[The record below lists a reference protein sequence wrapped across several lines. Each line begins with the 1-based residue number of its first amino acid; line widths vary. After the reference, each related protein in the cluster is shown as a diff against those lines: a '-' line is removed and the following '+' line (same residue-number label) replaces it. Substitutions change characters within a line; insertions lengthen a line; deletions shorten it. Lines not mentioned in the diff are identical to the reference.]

1 MLKTAGL
8 IALALLAIP
17 SAQACKC
24 VPSPPPTLQ
33 DWLSKE
39 ILFLGTV
46 TDTGPTLADFNKM
59 LQRKFSAKELDEF
72 ESTQDLALK
81 KRFSKRILPK
91 SAHIRLEKAQT
102 DDELELLFL
111 EVFPQFRDEGRPVRF
126 SIQETFKGKPLKTR
140 TVWAGQGFGD
150 CGFAFEQGKSYL
162 VPAYFDDKTGHETTG
177 LCLHILP
184 AEEATQELNFLRANT
199 KPLP

>member
-1 MLKTAGL
+1 MLKTAAL
-8 IALALLAIP
+8 IALALLALP
-17 SAQACKC
+17 CAQACKC
-24 VPSPPPTLQ
+24 ASYPPSTPQ
-33 DWLSKE
+33 AWLIHE

-59 LQRKFSAKELDEF
+59 MQRKFSAKELDEF
-72 ESTQDLALK
+72 ESTKDLTIK

-91 SAHIRLEKAQT
+91 SAHKRLEKVQT

-111 EVFPQFRDEGRPVRF
+111 EVFTQFRDEGRPVHF
-126 SIQETFKGKPLKTR
+126 SIQETFKGTPSKTR
-140 TVWAGQGFGD
+140 VVWAGQGFGD
-150 CGFAFEQGKSYL
+150 CGYAFERGKSYL
-162 VPAYFDDKTGHETTG
+162 IPAYFDDKTGHETTG